1 MLECYAGTQICAT
14 SDGQTHL
21 VHKSRRT
28 KLVFLHGSPN
38 KRQDKTLALVEHAL
52 ADEDLKEE
60 QMKYR

>member
-1 MLECYAGTQICAT
+1 MLECYAGTQICAA
-14 SDGQTHL
+14 HL

-52 ADEDLKEE
+52 ADEDLREE
-60 QMKYR
+60 QMSYC